1 RMGRGLGRRLPRQ
14 RRGALGHRPD
24 TRGRCRLDAHD
35 TMSIERLR
43 EHPVLRYALAV
54 IAAGA
59 TIAALIPLRFLI
71 EPLPSPPFLL
81 MVMVVAW
88 LAGFGPAIVSVI
100 ISALALDYWF
110 VPPLGALVTT
120 WHEAASVVS
129 FIAIGTG
136 VAWLTATRRQVEDDR
151 QALLVRE
158 RASRASAETANRAKD
173 EFVAMLG
180 HEFRNPLSAIVS
192 AVQILERVGTQ
203 DDASRHAR
211 EVVARQ
217 AKNIT
222 RMVEDLLEINRIATG
237 KIRLDLQ
244 RVELADMVRHC
255 LATLAGRAAAHRR
268 PARRND
274 RRRKRRTRAR
284 QHLQPPVAQRGAGAG
299 ADVARPARGGAGAAP
314 SDRRRGERP
323 GPARNPALAARDV
336 GARGQRYG
344 RW

>member
-1 RMGRGLGRRLPRQ
+1 MGRGLGRRLPRQ
-14 RRGALGHRPD
+14 RRGALGV
-24 TRGRCRLDAHD
+24 
-35 TMSIERLR
+35 SIERLR

-59 TIAALIPLRFLI
+59 TIAALIPLRFLV

-158 RASRASAETANRAKD
+158 RASRASAEAANR
-173 EFVAMLG
+173 VAIG
-180 HEFRNPLSAIVS
+180 RGSVTSAANAS
-192 AVQILERVGTQ
+192 ASPRS
-203 DDASRHAR
+203 AW
-211 EVVARQ
+211 
-217 AKNIT
+217 
-222 RMVEDLLEINRIATG
+222 M
-237 KIRLDLQ
+237 KI
-244 RVELADMVRHC
+244 
-255 LATLAGRAAAHRR
+255 GRAH
-268 PARRND
+268 
-274 RRRKRRTRAR
+274 
-284 QHLQPPVAQRGAGAG
+284 V
-299 ADVARPARGGAGAAP
+299 
-314 SDRRRGERP
+314 
-323 GPARNPALAARDV
+323 
-336 GARGQRYG
+336 
-344 RW
+344 